1 MSHKKIK
8 YQKFININHQLCQ
21 INKNIKKQIINK
33 INLTFY
39 LINCHNIINNNLI
52 KKININKI

>member
-8 YQKFININHQLCQ
+8 FQKFININHLLCQ
-21 INKNIKKQIINK
+21 INKNIKKQINNK
-33 INLTFY
+33 INLKFN

-52 KKININKI
+52 KKINNNKI

>member
-8 YQKFININHQLCQ
+8 CQKFININHLLCQ
-21 INKNIKKQIINK
+21 INKNIKKQINNK
-33 INLTFY
+33 INLKFN

-52 KKININKI
+52 KKINNNKI